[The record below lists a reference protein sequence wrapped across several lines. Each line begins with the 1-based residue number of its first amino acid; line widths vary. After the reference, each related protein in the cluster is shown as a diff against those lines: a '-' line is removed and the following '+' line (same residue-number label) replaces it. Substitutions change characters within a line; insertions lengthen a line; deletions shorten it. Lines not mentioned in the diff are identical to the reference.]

1 MPVQAPYTIATG
13 QVGQDRGQIQF
24 YSLDSLIEADNEVR
38 AIEALVDRVPL
49 DDLGFKLKG
58 KSREGRPAFSAR
70 MLLKLYV
77 YGYRNRIRSSRQLA
91 RACGRNV
98 ELWWLLNYQRP
109 CYKVIA
115 DFRKD
120 NAAALRQAFRYFNK
134 LYLEWGLFGG
144 ELAAVDGTK
153 IRAQNSRKNNYNA
166 AKIERQLEYI
176 DEKLEAYFEEADVLD
191 TQEGEEAQLR
201 MEEVSNAVDGLM
213 GRRYGY
219 EQLAAGLEAS
229 GGRQLS
235 TTDEDARALPMRMG
249 IVEVGYNVQSAVDSK
264 HCLVAHYD
272 AANEKDDTLL
282 SQMAAGAKEALGAES
297 LEVLADKGY
306 HAGVELKACE
316 EAGVTAYVSP
326 KEAVNP
332 KKEAA
337 YQKSQF
343 EYDEARDIY
352 TCPEGKVL
360 KSNGKWYEKNKGKHR
375 RSYRFK
381 RYQSPF
387 SVCSGCPVRDKCLGA
402 NQVKYRHGRAIERS
416 EYEGYVEANAER
428 VKGAREK
435 YRRRQAMVEHPFG
448 TVKRHWG
455 YDYTLLRGKEKVNG
469 EFALIFSCYN
479 FSRAVS
485 ILGVKELVSRAGGLF
500 WAVLALW
507 GAVAGRVRIEMGR
520 HCGAWWG
527 SRVALAGVGGNL

>member
-1 MPVQAPYTIATG
+1 MPV

-38 AIEALVDRVPL
+38 AIEALVDKVPL
-49 DDLGFKLKG
+49 EGLGFKVKG

-77 YGYRNRIRSSRQLA
+77 YGYRNRVRSSRQLE

-120 NAAALRQAFRYFNK
+120 NASALRKAFRYFNK

-144 ELAAVDGTK
+144 ELAAIDGTK
-153 IRAQNSRKNNYNA
+153 IRAQNSRKNNYNE
-166 AKIERQLEYI
+166 AKIERHLDYI
-176 DEKLEAYFEEADVLD
+176 DNELETYFEEADLLD
-191 TQEGEEAQLR
+191 GQESEEAQQR
-201 MEEVSNAVDGLM
+201 IEEVSNAVDGLM
-213 GRRYGY
+213 LRRHGY
-219 EQLAAGLEAS
+219 EQLAAELEAS
-229 GGRQLS
+229 GERQISS
-235 TTDEDARALPMRMG
+235 TDPDARALPMRMG

-264 HCLVAHYD
+264 HCLVAHYE
-272 AANEKDDTLL
+272 AANEKDDMLL
-282 SQMAAGAKEALGAES
+282 SQMAAETKEALGAES

-316 EAGVTAYVSP
+316 EAGITAYVSP

-332 KKEAA
+332 KKEEA
-337 YQKSQF
+337 YQKSKF
-343 EYDEARDIY
+343 EYDSELDIY
-352 TCPEGKVL
+352 TCPEGKEL

-387 SVCSGCPVRDKCLGA
+387 SVCSACPVRDKCLGA
-402 NQVKYRHGRAIERS
+402 KQAEYRHGRAIERS
-416 EYEGYVEANAER
+416 EYEGYIEANAER

-448 TVKRHWG
+448 TIKRHWG
-455 YDYTLLRGKEKVNG
+455 YGHTLLKGKKKVNG

-479 FSRAVS
+479 FSRIVS
-485 ILGVKELVSRAGGLF
+485 ILGVKGLISKARGLF
-500 WAVLALW
+500 WSFLARW
-507 GAVAGRVRIEMGR
+507 CTVAGLVRAEMGR
-520 HCGAWWG
+520 CCGAWRG
-527 SRVALAGVGGNL
+527 SRVALAGVGRYL